1 MSTFLAFDPLTDD
14 MGESP
19 RHLYLKQVGK
29 LWLYNQMCHMVDTEI
44 KLNQLGLHRYLEL
57 DNKKVIDVVGVGL
70 KYFPWGKRK
79 IQDDEYDDFKLSKPE
94 QYEIGYNVLRG
105 IEVKVSKSDFK
116 NGFICTSANYNYV
129 LAPTKLVSPS
139 IVPKG
144 VGLIEFNR
152 YKFNVEEN
160 DDDNL
165 NSRPFKMVGLRVVKK
180 AQYRHIPQFHIDH
193 VISMIAQRDQASR
206 EDSLREVLLG
216 MDNRELVYA

>member
-1 MSTFLAFDPLTDD
+1 
-14 MGESP
+14 
-19 RHLYLKQVGK
+19 
-29 LWLYNQMCHMVDTEI
+29 MCHTVDTEV

-79 IQDDEYDDFKLSKPE
+79 IQDEEYDDFKLSKPS

-116 NGFICTSANYNYV
+116 NGFICTSSNYNYV

-152 YKFNVEEN
+152 YKFNVYEKEDEN
-160 DDDNL
+160 SNGK
-165 NSRPFKMVGLRVVKK
+165 PFKLEGIRVIKK

-193 VISMIAQRDQASR
+193 VISMIAQRDQASIA
-206 EDSLREVLLG
+206 DSLKEVLLG

>member
-1 MSTFLAFDPLTDD
+1 
-14 MGESP
+14 
-19 RHLYLKQVGK
+19 
-29 LWLYNQMCHMVDTEI
+29 MVDTEV

-70 KYFPWGKRK
+70 KYFPWGKRR
-79 IQDDEYDDFKLSKPE
+79 IQDAEYDDFKLSKPD
-94 QYEIGYNVLRG
+94 QYDIGYNVLRG

-129 LAPTKLVSPS
+129 LVPTKLVSPS
-139 IVPKG
+139 IMPRG

-160 DDDNL
+160 DDKNP
-165 NSRPFKMVGLRVVKK
+165 NGRPFKLEGVRVIKR

-193 VISMIAQRDQASR
+193 VISMIAQRNLASK
-206 EDSLREVLLG
+206 ENILREVLLG

>member
-1 MSTFLAFDPLTDD
+1 

-29 LWLYNQMCHMVDTEI
+29 LWLYNQMCHMVDTEV

-79 IQDDEYDDFKLSKPE
+79 IQDDEYDDFKLSKPD

-129 LAPTKLVSPS
+129 LAPTKLASPS

-152 YKFNVEEN
+152 YKFSVQEKEDGNPN
-160 DDDNL
+160 G
-165 NSRPFKMVGLRVVKK
+165 RPFKMVGLRVIKRS
-180 AQYRHIPQFHIDH
+180 QYRHIPQFHIDH
-193 VISMIAQRDQASR
+193 VISMIAQRDRANR
-206 EDSLREVLLG
+206 EDSFREVLLG

>member
-1 MSTFLAFDPLTDD
+1 

-29 LWLYNQMCHMVDTEI
+29 LWLFNQMCHMVDTEV
-44 KLNQLGLHRYLEL
+44 KLNQLGLHRYFEL

-70 KYFPWGKRK
+70 KYFPWRKRK
-79 IQDDEYDDFKLSKPE
+79 IKDEEYDDFELPKPD
-94 QYEIGYNVLRG
+94 QYDIGYNVLRG

-116 NGFICTSANYNYV
+116 NGFICTSSNYNYV

-139 IVPKG
+139 IMPKG

-152 YKFNVEEN
+152 YKFNIEEN
-160 DDDNL
+160 QDEGPV
-165 NSRPFKMVGLRVVKK
+165 SRPFKMEGVRVLKR

-193 VISMIAQRDQASR
+193 VISLIAQRNLASK

>member
-1 MSTFLAFDPLTDD
+1 
-14 MGESP
+14 
-19 RHLYLKQVGK
+19 
-29 LWLYNQMCHMVDTEI
+29 MVDTEV

-70 KYFPWGKRK
+70 KYFPWGKRR
-79 IQDDEYDDFKLSKPE
+79 IQDAEYDDFKLSKPD
-94 QYEIGYNVLRG
+94 QYDIGYNVLRG

-129 LAPTKLVSPS
+129 LVPTKLVSPS
-139 IVPKG
+139 IMPRG

-160 DDDNL
+160 DDKNP
-165 NSRPFKMVGLRVVKK
+165 NGRPFKLAGVRVIKR

-193 VISMIAQRDQASR
+193 VISMIAQRNLASK
-206 EDSLREVLLG
+206 ENILREVLLG

>member
-1 MSTFLAFDPLTDD
+1 

-29 LWLYNQMCHMVDTEI
+29 LWLYNQMCHTVDTEV
-44 KLNQLGLHRYLEL
+44 KLNQLGLHRYLEP

-79 IQDDEYDDFKLSKPE
+79 IQDEEYDDFKLSKPS

-116 NGFICTSANYNYV
+116 NGFICTSSNYNYV

-152 YKFNVEEN
+152 YKFNVYEKEDEN
-160 DDDNL
+160 SNGK
-165 NSRPFKMVGLRVVKK
+165 PFKLEGIRVIKK

-193 VISMIAQRDQASR
+193 VISMIAQRDQASIA
-206 EDSLREVLLG
+206 DSLKEVLLG

>member
-1 MSTFLAFDPLTDD
+1 

-29 LWLYNQMCHMVDTEI
+29 LWLYNQMCHMVDTEV

-70 KYFPWGKRK
+70 KYFPWGKRR
-79 IQDDEYDDFKLSKPE
+79 IQDAEYDDFKLSKPD
-94 QYEIGYNVLRG
+94 QYDIGYNVLRG

-129 LAPTKLVSPS
+129 LVPTKLVSPS
-139 IVPKG
+139 IMPKG

-160 DDDNL
+160 DDANP
-165 NSRPFKMVGLRVVKK
+165 NGRPFKLEGVRVIKR

-193 VISMIAQRDQASR
+193 VISMIAQRNLASK
-206 EDSLREVLLG
+206 EDILREVLLG

>member
-1 MSTFLAFDPLTDD
+1 

-19 RHLYLKQVGK
+19 RHLYLKEVGK
-29 LWLYNQMCHMVDTEI
+29 LWLFNQMCHMVDIEV
-44 KLNQLGLHRYLEL
+44 KMNQLGLHRYLEL

-70 KYFPWGKRK
+70 KYFPWRKRK
-79 IQDDEYDDFKLSKPE
+79 IQDEEYDDFELPKPD
-94 QYEIGYNVLRG
+94 QYDIGYNVLRG

-152 YKFNVEEN
+152 YKFNVEANQDETPN
-160 DDDNL
+160 G
-165 NSRPFKMVGLRVVKK
+165 RPFKLEGVRVLKR

-193 VISMIAQRDQASR
+193 VISLIAQRNLASK
-206 EDSLREVLLG
+206 EDSLREVLMG